1 MARRVFFSFKYK
13 QDVSRAWVVRNSWVA
28 QGKEAAGFI
37 DAADFEKL
45 EREGDTAIKNWID
58 KQLDGTSV
66 TVVLVG
72 EKTCGSRWV
81 KYEIKKSIEDGKG
94 LLGID
99 ISKIKDLQ
107 SNTSERCGEIPNGY
121 DFYFWN
127 NNDGYKNMGDWIE
140 KAAKDAGR

>member
-1 MARRVFFSFKYK
+1 MAKRVFFSFKYK
-13 QDVSRAWVVRNSWVA
+13 EDVSRAMVVRNSWVA

-45 EREGDTAIKNWID
+45 EKQGDNAIRNWID
-58 KQLDGTSV
+58 EQLEGTSV

-72 EKTCGSRWV
+72 EQTCNSRWI
-81 KYEIKKSIEDGKG
+81 KYEIEKSIEDGKG

-107 SNTSERCGEIPNGY
+107 RNISERCGEIPRGY
-121 DFYFWN
+121 SFYLWFK
-127 NNDGYKNMGDWIE
+127 NDGYNNLGDWIE
-140 KAAKDAGR
+140 KAAKDVGR